1 MPATVLSVTD
11 DQRWRGQWIQTFQGD
26 TEAHWAR
33 ADLVAEAVRQYGRK
47 GVQWAST
54 QVRDTPWAVSLPY
67 LRLLY
72 RTARA
77 FPDAVQRQA
86 DLPFSIYRIAAT
98 TDAPQVWLQ
107 RAADGAWSA
116 EDLRRAWRT
125 ERPPRAARAAPP
137 GLAYS
142 RDFHRGQ
149 KAATL
154 LADAWGADRL
164 AIAHWGAFRA
174 GWTAVQTA
182 EQEALRRHVK
192 EAHNGPRI

>member
-1 MPATVLSVTD
+1 MPATVRSMTD

-26 TEAHWAR
+26 AEAHWAR
-33 ADLVAEAVRQYGRK
+33 ADLVAEAVRQYGRE
-47 GVQWAST
+47 GVRWASS
-54 QVRDTPWAVSLPY
+54 QVRDTPWAVSLTY

-77 FPDAVQRQA
+77 FPDLASRQVA
-86 DLPFSIYRIAAT
+86 LPFSIYRIAAT
-98 TDAPQVWLQ
+98 TDAPQAWLQ
-107 RAADGAWSA
+107 RAADLAWSA
-116 EDLRRAWRT
+116 EELRRAWRT
-125 ERPPRAARAAPP
+125 ERPPRAVRATPS
-137 GLAYS
+137 GVAYS

-182 EQEALRRHVK
+182 EQAALGRHV
-192 EAHNGPRI
+192 EEVQGRD